1 MIYGYAIL
9 KTETETFGLPIGR
22 SEDFGVCHK
31 ITKVRLFSSIKE
43 RNNAIKLEIENK
55 RAERDNIL
63 TFVTKN
69 TQGKLNFKTTI
80 KTLKV

>member
-9 KTETETFGLPIGR
+9 KTEIETYGLPCGMSDEYGEFHR
-22 SEDFGVCHK
+22 
-31 ITKVRLFSSIKE
+31 ITKVRLFRNKHE
-43 RNNAIKLEIENK
+43 RDNAIKLEIKNE
-55 RAERDNIL
+55 RAERNDIL
-63 TFVTKN
+63 PFVTKE